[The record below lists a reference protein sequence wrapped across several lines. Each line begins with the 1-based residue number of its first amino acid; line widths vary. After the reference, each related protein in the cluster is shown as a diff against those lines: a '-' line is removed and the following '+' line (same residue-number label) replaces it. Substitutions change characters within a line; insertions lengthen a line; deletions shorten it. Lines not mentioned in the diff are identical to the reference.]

1 MGGYSGGKQESKQ
14 ESKQYKQSDSIPSI
28 FLTFEEMS
36 KSWQKKN
43 KKETEIEQ

>member
-1 MGGYSGGKQESKQ
+1 MGGYSGGKQ

-36 KSWQKKN
+36 KCWQKKN
-43 KKETEIEQ
+43 KKETEIEIE